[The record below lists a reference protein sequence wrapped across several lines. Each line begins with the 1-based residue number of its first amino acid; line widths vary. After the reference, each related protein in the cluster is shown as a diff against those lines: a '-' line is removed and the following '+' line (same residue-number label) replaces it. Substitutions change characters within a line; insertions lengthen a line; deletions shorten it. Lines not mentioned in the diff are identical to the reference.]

1 MNTRLLALSLACLSA
16 PIAVRAQGASDEALI
31 RAARDRS
38 NRAIAAHDTA
48 ALAKEWLPEFQMV
61 SSTNAQSNG
70 REAAR
75 TRFAEIFTDRP
86 DVVYVREPVAITVN
100 AQWGQAAERG
110 RWTGRWTQRDGATR
124 VGGEYFAKWKKVDG
138 RWLLLA
144 ETFVQ
149 TSCSGSGYCNA
160 TPAAGVA
167 TTRTVGLR
175 APVNGVVFVDANRNG
190 IRDRDEAGLAGVAV
204 SNQDAVVA
212 TASSG
217 EFHLPRGGT
226 GVVFVSVP
234 DGYRAEGPFWRA
246 VVDSTK
252 SLVFAVTA
260 APSADEFS
268 FVHASDTHIAPASVE
283 RTRRLRTLV
292 DSLHPAFALITGDLV
307 RDALRVSDAEATGYY
322 ELFMRE
328 TARFTTPMYTVP
340 GNHENFG
347 IERQLSLVSPTHP
360 LYGRGMYRHYLGPD
374 YYSFNYGGVHFVGL
388 NTADITDLWYYG
400 HVDSLQL
407 AWLERD
413 LALVPANV
421 PVVTF
426 DHIPFFSSFEGLR
439 GYTDD
444 PPAPTLITVNGR
456 TVFRH
461 TVSNAA
467 EVLAVLRKHKHVLAL
482 GGHIHAVEK
491 IEYEVEGLRT
501 RFNQTSAVVG
511 PTPASPFRFPSGI
524 TLYTVRRGEIDAGRF
539 ILLGAADPIRP

>member
-1 MNTRLLALSLACLSA
+1 MRTLSRMAAVCAATLIGASLA
-16 PIAVRAQGASDEALI
+16 VAQAS
-31 RAARDRS
+31 S
-38 NRAIAAHDTA
+38 
-48 ALAKEWLPEFQMV
+48 V
-61 SSTNAQSNG
+61 SGIVFADANG
-70 REAAR
+70 NGLREA
-75 TRFAEIFTDRP
+75 
-86 DVVYVREPVAITVN
+86 N
-100 AQWGQAAERG
+100 ERG
-110 RWTGRWTQRDGATR
+110 
-124 VGGEYFAKWKKVDG
+124 V
-138 RWLLLA
+138 
-144 ETFVQ
+144 
-149 TSCSGSGYCNA
+149 
-160 TPAAGVA
+160 
-167 TTRTVGLR
+167 
-175 APVNGVVFVDANRNG
+175 
-190 IRDRDEAGLAGVAV
+190 AGVAV
-204 SNQDAVVA
+204 SNQDIVV
-212 TASSG
+212 TTDASG
-217 EFHLPRGGT
+217 AFHIPRGSSRI
-226 GVVFVSVP
+226 VFVSVP
-234 DGYRAEGPFWRA
+234 DGYRTVGRFWRP
-246 VVDSTK
+246 DSAA
-252 SLVFAVTA
+252 SLVFAL
-260 APSADEFS
+260 APTPRVRDFT
-268 FVHASDTHIAPASVE
+268 FVHASDTHISPASAE
-283 RTRRLRTLV
+283 RTRRLGALV
-292 DSLHPAFALITGDLV
+292 DSMSPAFLIITGDLV
-307 RDALRVSDAEATGYY
+307 RDALRVSEAEATGYY
-322 ELFMRE
+322 ELFARE
-328 TARFTTPMYTVP
+328 TGAFHTPLWTVP

-347 IERQLSLVSPTHP
+347 IERDQSHVSAINP
-360 LYGRGMYRHYLGPD
+360 LYGRGMYHKYFGPD